1 MSRLILVSNRVV
13 LGAAAPGGLVV
24 SLLATMRAHR
34 GLWFGWDG
42 EICSLEVPPVAIG
55 DCEGVTCA
63 TVPLPERLYERY
75 YNGFA
80 NGTLWP
86 LFHDFLDGFRYDA
99 DDYAAY
105 LEANKL
111 FASRLAPL
119 VKNEDL
125 IWVHDY
131 HLIPLAEKLRA
142 QGLGNRIGYFLHA
155 PFPPF
160 ETLRALPTFEQF
172 VINMLAYDVLG
183 FQTEISR
190 QHFLGAVRTICGES
204 AVTRENALEVGGG
217 SVRTHVLPVGIDV
230 DTVSQEANEAAKSD
244 VVKRLVQSL
253 QGRALILGVDRLD
266 YSKGVI
272 ERFDA
277 YGRFLETFPE
287 DRSKVVLLQI
297 SPLSREKVAAYA
309 RIRAALEQTAGRING
324 RFADADWTPIRYLN
338 RDYPHSTL
346 MGLMRAATVC
356 VVTALQDGMNLVAKE
371 FVGAQDLQNPGVLV
385 LSNRTGAAQELTD
398 ALVVNP
404 YDLSGVA
411 QAISQALTMPLAERR
426 VRHAQLLA
434 KIKENDIH
442 RWHHGFVGLL
452 QGAKQCDCARRRET
466 SLDVRVG
473 T

>member
-13 LGAAAPGGLVV
+13 QGAATAPGGLVV
-24 SLLATMRAHR
+24 SLLATMRAYR
-34 GLWFGWDG
+34 SLWFGWDG
-42 EICSLEVPPVAIG
+42 EVCALEVPPAVIG
-55 DCEGVTCA
+55 DHEGVMCA
-63 TVPLPERLYERY
+63 TIPLPERLYERY

-105 LEANKL
+105 LGANKL
-111 FASRLAPL
+111 FASRLASL

-142 QGLGNRIGYFLHA
+142 HGLGNRIGYFLHA

-172 VINMLAYDVLG
+172 VTAMLAYDVLG
-183 FQTEISR
+183 FQTEVSR
-190 QHFLGAVRTICGES
+190 QHFLLAIRAIYGDRAIAGQSVLIAGGQAVRT
-204 AVTRENALEVGGG
+204 
-217 SVRTHVLPVGIDV
+217 SVVPVGIDADV
-230 DTVSQEANEAAKSD
+230 VAREAEESATSD
-244 VVKRLVQSL
+244 VVSRMVRSL
-253 QGRALILGVDRLD
+253 QGRVLILGVDRLD

-272 ERFDA
+272 QRFEA
-277 YGRFLETFPE
+277 YGRFLEAFPE
-287 DRSKVVLLQI
+287 DRGKVILLQI
-297 SPLSREKVAAYA
+297 SPFSREKVAAYG

-338 RDYPHSTL
+338 RDYPHATL
-346 MGLMRAATVC
+346 MGLMRAARIC

-371 FVGAQDLQNPGVLV
+371 YVGAQDPQNPGVLV

-398 ALVVNP
+398 AVVVNP
-404 YDLSGVA
+404 YDLNGVA
-411 QAISQALTMPLAERR
+411 QAIWQALTMPLAERR

-434 KIKENDIH
+434 KVKENDIH
-442 RWHHGFVGLL
+442 RWHRGFVGLL
-452 QGAKQCDCARRRET
+452 RESVNGMGVGHAARARSRI
-466 SLDVRVG
+466 S
-473 T
+473 